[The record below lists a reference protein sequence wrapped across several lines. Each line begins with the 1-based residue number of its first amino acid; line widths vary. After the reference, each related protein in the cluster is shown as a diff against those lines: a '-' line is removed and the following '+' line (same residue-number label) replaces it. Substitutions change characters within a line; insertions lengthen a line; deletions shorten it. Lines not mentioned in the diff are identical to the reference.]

1 MPDMKKPIENP
12 ELVAALAALHQENT
26 PQNQGRV
33 LELVLHHAVLLAPAV
48 VTPPPQPQQDGEA
61 VMEQKT
67 SIQFQLI
74 TTKDGRPFFPAF
86 TDWTELRKFCGPKQQ
101 QTVLLRFDDYV
112 AMLQRNDKAH
122 GFVINPMGLS
132 LTLDRGTVMSLFKK
146 KQEVLQRAQETVEKD
161 TQVMVGDPA
170 QVPDGLLEAVCQL
183 AAQREDIRTL
193 WLRQMVRQD
202 GVQSLIIVVDHTGDQ
217 AQVFQAIAGAAS
229 AHCGQLP
236 VDMIPYGTGFAAAA
250 TEDAQPF
257 YSKG

>member
-86 TDWTELRKFCGPKQQ
+86 TGWEELRKLCGPKNQ
-101 QTVLLRFDDYV
+101 QTVVLTFDHYAGMVLRDCR
-112 AMLQRNDKAH
+112 AA
-122 GFVINPMGLS
+122 GFVVDPMGAC
-132 LTLDRGTVMSLFKK
+132 LTFDRNMMEHLVQR
-146 KQEVLQRAQETVEKD
+146 KQEMGE
-161 TQVMVGDPA
+161 
-170 QVPDGLLEAVCQL
+170 
-183 AAQREDIRTL
+183 
-193 WLRQMVRQD
+193 
-202 GVQSLIIVVDHTGDQ
+202 
-217 AQVFQAIAGAAS
+217 
-229 AHCGQLP
+229 
-236 VDMIPYGTGFAAAA
+236 
-250 TEDAQPF
+250 
-257 YSKG
+257 